1 MDTGQLLRGGEVS
14 CPLQSYRHNTPES
27 AILEKIRIFRGTS
40 FKGPLCGATHVYLQ
54 IELTRNKPNTPKEPT
69 NGPTNQTSP
78 TQLKPNQTNKQHTNT
93 NNRKTLR
100 LWLICRQPD
109 PPFTALVRIL
119 ADRRGAGCLCR
130 FRFSWNPKQSPALRP
145 HQHSNSW
152 GAVPGAILATKQFVG
167 GTDPFLCSFRRIVCG
182 SGPLLGDCRPERA
195 TAQRPGLECANKT
208 TQTQDRGFPMP
219 FSLPCCPSMSS
230 PSNCEAQLPAHHT
243 VRPTAERVMCNTQV
257 RPVQPPLFNPKQHTC
272 GTKVN

>member
-14 CPLQSYRHNTPES
+14 YPLHSYRHNTPES

-40 FKGPLCGATHVYLQ
+40 FKGPLFGATHVYLQ
-54 IELTRNKPNTPKEPT
+54 IELTRNKPNKPNTPKEPT

-78 TQLKPNQTNKQHTNT
+78 TQPNSNQTNKQHTNT

-119 ADRRGAGCLCR
+119 ADRRGAGCLVH

-152 GAVPGAILATKQFVG
+152 DAVSGAILEPT
-167 GTDPFLCSFRRIVCG
+167 PFCV
-182 SGPLLGDCRPERA
+182 
-195 TAQRPGLECANKT
+195 
-208 TQTQDRGFPMP
+208 
-219 FSLPCCPSMSS
+219 PSV
-230 PSNCEAQLPAHHT
+230 E
-243 VRPTAERVMCNTQV
+243 
-257 RPVQPPLFNPKQHTC
+257 
-272 GTKVN
+272 